1 MCTYTY
7 AIHAHNYSMH
17 YSQCFQTQSLSLLH
31 GRFMRHLSITEMP
44 NTTCT
49 HLRRSYVC
57 VHTLGSIYKL
67 GCVNFSLHQTIE
79 GCLKGITIYYERS
92 THTHSHTTPSD
103 KWIAVAYSMHSLPL
117 LYNLRWLLWPC
128 SCSCMPLQN
137 YTNPI
142 LFMHAPSGRDGKS
155 NRNGVALDAFN
166 TP

>member
-49 HLRRSYVC
+49 HSRRSYVC

-92 THTHSHTTPSD
+92 THTHTATPLHLTNELQWRIQCTHCHCCTIYD
-103 KWIAVAYSMHSLPL
+103 GYFGHAHAHACRCKITPIQFYLCM
-117 LYNLRWLLWPC
+117 LRVGE
-128 SCSCMPLQN
+128 
-137 YTNPI
+137 TAKVI
-142 LFMHAPSGRDGKS
+142 ET
-155 NRNGVALDAFN
+155 V
-166 TP
+166 

>member
-1 MCTYTY
+1 MFGCACEWKRSDVMCTYTY

-49 HLRRSYVC
+49 HSRRSYVC

-92 THTHSHTTPSD
+92 TLTQSHRSI
-103 KWIAVAYSMHSLPL
+103 WQM
-117 LYNLRWLLWPC
+117 NC
-128 SCSCMPLQN
+128 SGVFNAIQFTMVTLAM
-137 YTNPI
+137 
-142 LFMHAPSGRDGKS
+142 LMLMHAAAKLHQS
-155 NRNGVALDAFN
+155 NFIYACSEWERRQK
-166 TP
+166 